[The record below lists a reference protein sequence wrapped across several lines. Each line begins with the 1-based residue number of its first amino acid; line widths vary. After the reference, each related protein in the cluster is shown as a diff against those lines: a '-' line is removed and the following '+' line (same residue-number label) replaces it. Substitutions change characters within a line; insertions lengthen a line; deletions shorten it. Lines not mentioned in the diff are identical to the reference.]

1 MKEALSDQSVLG
13 DLMKEALSD
22 QSVLGDNCWQIVH
35 RPRALARP
43 IGDPSGGHPRAIR
56 GSSEGHPRAIRGVI
70 RGPSEGDR
78 SLTSLSTF
86 RCDRFTLTG
95 RGSSRS

>member
-43 IGDPSGGHPRAIR
+43 IRGSSEGHPRAIR
-56 GSSEGHPRAIRGVI
+56 GSSEGHPRAIRGRPEPHLVEHV
-70 RGPSEGDR
+70 P
-78 SLTSLSTF
+78 L
-86 RCDRFTLTG
+86 
-95 RGSSRS
+95 

>member
-22 QSVLGDNCWQIVH
+22 QSVPVLGDNCWQVVH

-43 IGDPSGGHPRAIR
+43 IR
-56 GSSEGHPRAIRGVI
+56 GSSEGHPRAIRG
-70 RGPSEGDR
+70 PSEGHQGA
-78 SLTSLSTF
+78 
-86 RCDRFTLTG
+86 TG
-95 RGSSRS
+95 ASPR

>member
-22 QSVLGDNCWQIVH
+22 QSVPVLGDNCWQVVH

-43 IGDPSGGHPRAIR
+43 IG
-56 GSSEGHPRAIRGVI
+56 GSSEGHPRAIRG
-70 RGPSEGDR
+70 PSGGDR
-78 SLTSLSTF
+78 CLTSLSTF